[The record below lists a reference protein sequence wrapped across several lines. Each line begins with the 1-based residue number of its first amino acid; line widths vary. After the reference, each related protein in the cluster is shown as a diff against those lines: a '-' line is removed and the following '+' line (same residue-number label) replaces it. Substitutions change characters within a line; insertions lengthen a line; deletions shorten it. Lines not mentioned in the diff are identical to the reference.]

1 MNSTK
6 LKQYFQKLDDWIGVA
21 ILTLLLAFAIVSLMS
36 IAYYIII
43 FSVAFFLAARIWSYI
58 KETILNKK

>member
-21 ILTLLLAFAIVSLMS
+21 ILTLLLTFAIMSLMS
-36 IAYYIII
+36 VIYYIVV
-43 FSVAFFLAARIWSYI
+43 FGVAFFLAAKVWSYI
-58 KETILNKK
+58 KETVLNKK